1 MRPNIQGFQGK
12 ADLPWVSRGLRRG
25 RNAYPMDS
33 RSRFLH
39 PLMTELRGHGK
50 GSGAGN
56 GKPGASEVAAME
68 ENPHGV
74 RQRRD
79 AERNEVAKPR
89 PLPVEKSRYCL
100 YGARTVNRHRWMR
113 RGS

>member
-33 RSRFLH
+33 RFRFLH
-39 PLMTELRGHGK
+39 PLLSELRGHGK
-50 GSGAGN
+50 GSRAGN
-56 GKPGASEVAAME
+56 GKSGASEVVSGL
-68 ENPHGV
+68 ENPSCI

-79 AERNEVAKPR
+79 AE
-89 PLPVEKSRYCL
+89 
-100 YGARTVNRHRWMR
+100 
-113 RGS
+113 

>member
-56 GKPGASEVAAME
+56 GKPGASEVAVME

-89 PLPVEKSRYCL
+89 PLPIEKSRYSL
-100 YGARTVNRHRWMR
+100 
-113 RGS
+113 

>member
-39 PLMTELRGHGK
+39 PFMTELRGHGK

-68 ENPHGV
+68 ENPHGR

-79 AERNEVAKPR
+79 AERNEVVKLR
-89 PLPVEKSRYCL
+89 PLPVEKSRYRVAR
-100 YGARTVNRHRWMR
+100 ARTVNRHRWMR

>member
-33 RSRFLH
+33 RFRFLH

-89 PLPVEKSRYCL
+89 PLPVEKSRYC
-100 YGARTVNRHRWMR
+100 
-113 RGS
+113 S

>member
-33 RSRFLH
+33 RFRFLH

-68 ENPHGV
+68 EKPHGV

-89 PLPVEKSRYCL
+89 PLPVEKSRYRVAR
-100 YGARTVNRHRWMR
+100 ARTVNRHRWMR